1 MQVSTL
7 IWAVTVGLILALI
20 LVDLLTASRKAHD
33 VKFKE
38 AVATTLFYVSISIG
52 FGLWVWSYF
61 GSTYGTEF
69 FAAYLVEYSLSIDN
83 LFIFVIILAQ
93 FAVPS
98 IHHQRVLLIG
108 VMLALV
114 FRAVFISIGAVA
126 ISAFSFTFAIFGAIL
141 IWTGIG
147 LFKHWDEDPE
157 PNDNFMI
164 RSIRKRVPM
173 VDEYHG
179 SKLFIKVSGKRFATP
194 MFLVIVAIASTDLL
208 FALDSIPAT
217 FGVTSQTFLV
227 FTANA
232 FALLGL
238 RALYFLIKGLL
249 DKLIYLSLGL
259 SFILIFIGI
268 KLMLTYAHELADLL
282 MKGDAY
288 QFGAACDGDGDR
300 NMILGTRCFVNPSDS
315 LAVLTAN
322 ATLAPGY
329 ADGLAGV
336 ARSMPTSAAADVV
349 AKELG
354 LPCFETPTGWKFFG
368 NLLDAGRITLCGH
381 KNTLPVND
389 DIIAIGFN
397 RAWEWAVDA
406 VAFEQKGIG
415 LGWCKIVNRDQFQLI
430 IIAFQNRASDQ
441 TADATKTVN
450 CYFHCH
456 NFSYRPKR
464 ATICGVILSAVRP
477 K

>member
-1 MQVSTL
+1 ML
-7 IWAVTVGLILALI
+7 IWSVTVGLILALI
-20 LVDLLTASRKAHD
+20 IVDLLTASRKAHD

-38 AVATTLFYVSISIG
+38 AVTITLFYISLSIG
-52 FGLWVWSYF
+52 FGFWVWSYF

-108 VMLALV
+108 VMLAFV

-173 VDEYHG
+173 VDEFHG

-194 MFLVIVAIASTDLL
+194 MFLVIIAIASTDLL

-217 FGVTSQTFLV
+217 FGVTSQTYLV

-249 DKLIYLSLGL
+249 DKLIYLSLGI

-268 KLMLTYAHELADLL
+268 KLMLTYANELFDNVPKIPTPVSLSVIATILL
-282 MKGDAY
+282 IATVASLIKSKQSPEMKAH
-288 QFGAACDGDGDR
+288 
-300 NMILGTRCFVNPSDS
+300 P
-315 LAVLTAN
+315 
-322 ATLAPGY
+322 
-329 ADGLAGV
+329 
-336 ARSMPTSAAADVV
+336 
-349 AKELG
+349 
-354 LPCFETPTGWKFFG
+354 
-368 NLLDAGRITLCGH
+368 GRITDH
-381 KNTLPVND
+381 KEED
-389 DIIAIGFN
+389 D
-397 RAWEWAVDA
+397 
-406 VAFEQKGIG
+406 K
-415 LGWCKIVNRDQFQLI
+415 
-430 IIAFQNRASDQ
+430 
-441 TADATKTVN
+441 
-450 CYFHCH
+450 
-456 NFSYRPKR
+456 
-464 ATICGVILSAVRP
+464 
-477 K
+477 